1 MGGEAVA
8 DRPRVHYSV
17 NGAQSAVLIE
27 ARSTVGAIEL
37 ASTGLGGYVDASL
50 SDGQLDL
57 ASPPEATI
65 TVPVESL
72 QSGNPRY
79 DREIHRR
86 LDAQRYPM
94 ITATLGS
101 TRMVGANAVSVGGS
115 LTIHGHTVEMA
126 GGFDLER
133 VTPEY
138 VTILGEQQIDI
149 RDFSIAVPAT
159 AMLRIYPDVVVRFRI
174 EAASSTSD
182 PASEG

>member
-1 MGGEAVA
+1 MGGGALA
-8 DRPRVHYSV
+8 DQARVHYSV
-17 NGAQSAVLIE
+17 VPSESAVLIE
-27 ARSTVGAIEL
+27 ARSTVGLIEL
-37 ASTGLGGYVDASL
+37 ASTALGGHVDASL

-65 TVPVESL
+65 TVPVETL
-72 QSGNPRY
+72 QSGNRRY

-94 ITATLGS
+94 ITARLGS
-101 TRMVGANAVSVGGS
+101 ARMVGANAVSVGGS
-115 LTIHGHTVEMA
+115 LTIHGHTVEMS
-126 GGFDLER
+126 GGFDLE
-133 VTPEY
+133 VVNAEH

-174 EAASSTSD
+174 EAASTVSD
-182 PASEG
+182 PAGEE